1 MIFDGGVDGG
11 AGGGTGGGGTGDAT
25 GGGTGG
31 AVEALAA
38 RLPSLSPSVGPVRL
52 VGVDGH
58 AGSGKSTLARRLA
71 AALPGTPVLHLDDLA
86 SHDAFFGW
94 TDTFLTQ
101 VVAPLARGEVA
112 HHPVYDWT
120 RRAFIASAPL
130 EPAPVV
136 LVEGVGAGR
145 RAVRPHLALL
155 IWLEVPPEVAWRRGR
170 LRDGP
175 ALASFW
181 DAWERAELRHFADD
195 PSRPFADIL
204 MTSGGDSHHAC
215 E

>member
-1 MIFDGGVDGG
+1 MIFEGGAADGGP
-11 AGGGTGGGGTGDAT
+11 
-25 GGGTGG
+25 
-31 AVEALAA
+31 EALAA
-38 RLPSLSPSVGPVRL
+38 RLPALPPSVGSVRL

-71 AALPGTPVLHLDDLA
+71 GALPGTPVLHLDDLA
-86 SHDAFFGW
+86 SHGAFFDW
-94 TDTFLTQ
+94 TDTFLGR

-120 RRAFIASAPL
+120 RRAFTTSATL
-130 EPAPVV
+130 APAPVV

-155 IWLEVPPEVAWRRGR
+155 IWLEVAPEVAWRRGR

-175 ALASFW
+175 AQSAFW
-181 DAWERAELRHFADD
+181 DAWERAEVRHFADD

>member
-1 MIFDGGVDGG
+1 MIDDGG
-11 AGGGTGGGGTGDAT
+11 AP
-25 GGGTGG
+25 G
-31 AVEALAA
+31 APEALAA
-38 RLPSLSPSVGPVRL
+38 RLPLLTPSVGPVRL

-71 AALPGTPVLHLDDLA
+71 TALPGTPVLRLDDLA

-94 TDTFLTQ
+94 TDTLLDT
-101 VVAPLARGEVA
+101 VVAPFARGREA
-112 HHPVYDWT
+112 RHPVYDWH
-120 RRAFIASAPL
+120 RRAFTGSATLP
-130 EPAPVV
+130 PAPVV

-155 IWLEVPPEVAWRRGR
+155 IWMEMDPQVAWRRGR

-175 ALASFW
+175 EQATFW
-181 DAWERAELRHFADD
+181 EAWERAEAHHFADD